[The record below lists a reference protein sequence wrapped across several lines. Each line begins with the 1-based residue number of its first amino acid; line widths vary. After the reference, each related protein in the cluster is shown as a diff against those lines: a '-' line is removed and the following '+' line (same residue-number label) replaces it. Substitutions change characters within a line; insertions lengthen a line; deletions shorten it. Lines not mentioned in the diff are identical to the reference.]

1 MYYIYLVSL
10 SVRILEILCRGLTVQ
25 EGLNFSHIAH
35 QSPGYVGADLM
46 ALTREAAMSAV
57 NKVLPMSDV
66 SHDSHMTLDIM
77 ITRLKDKTPLSVEV
91 LNTVSI
97 TSEDFKVNNNSY
109 NY

>member
-1 MYYIYLVSL
+1 
-10 SVRILEILCRGLTVQ
+10 
-25 EGLNFSHIAH
+25 
-35 QSPGYVGADLM
+35 M

-57 NKVLPMSDV
+57 NRVLPMSDV